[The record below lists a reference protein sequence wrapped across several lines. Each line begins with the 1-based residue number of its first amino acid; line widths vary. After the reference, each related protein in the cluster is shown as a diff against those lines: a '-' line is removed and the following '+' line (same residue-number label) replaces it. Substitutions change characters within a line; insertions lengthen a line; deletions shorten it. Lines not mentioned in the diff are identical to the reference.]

1 MRVKRTGSAQP
12 STTLRDSCRISPRAA
27 VNVARDEARAPLPGH
42 IRPRPLEQDDEPV
55 AESDEIEDVDEAPEE
70 PGGETGEPD
79 PPEVRDGRASSEDGQ
94 VPRVAVVKGL
104 RFSSMDCRQDVLR
117 SAPSLLNRD
126 LRDAGQGLSRLVREG
141 REVPDDEELR
151 VAGHGE
157 VRVDGHASRAV
168 ERAAGRAA
176 ERRAGASAGPQDRPR
191 LQPLRPDVGEA
202 VADRGDGGACPHLDA
217 DPREGLGRLC
227 REAGWKRR
235 QQARARFEEHDTR
248 LARVDG
254 AKIALQDVAGYFPD
268 GARELR
274 ARRTAADEN
283 ECQERLPF
291 PGVRLPLRL
300 LEREQDPAADL
311 QRILEA
317 LQ

>member
-104 RFSSMDCRQDVLR
+104 RFSSMDCRQDVLL

-126 LRDAGQGLSRLVREG
+126 LRDAGQGLSSLVREG

-157 VRVDGHASRAV
+157 VRVDGHASRA
-168 ERAAGRAA
+168 
-176 ERRAGASAGPQDRPR
+176 
-191 LQPLRPDVGEA
+191 
-202 VADRGDGGACPHLDA
+202 A
-217 DPREGLGRLC
+217 DPPEGLDRVC

-300 LEREQDPAADL
+300 LEREQDPPAGL
-311 QRILEA
+311 QGL
-317 LQ
+317 LGG